1 MNINFRTL
9 VRAPADDIPPA
20 AAADTPP
27 AEGDTPPADTPPAE
41 GDTPPA
47 DEGDKPPGSLL
58 GDGEEGEDGEETPP
72 AVEPLKAEDITFPEG
87 VVADEAA
94 MTGFLELMNDTEISP
109 AERAQKLIDLQLSI
123 AEDAGKAS
131 QALWDKTQS
140 DWQAEALA
148 LPEIG
153 GDQLPKT
160 LANIKSGL
168 DKLGATKE
176 TYAALNFTG
185 AGNHPLIIQILSKA
199 TAHLVEGAPL
209 KDGVDTAKGNLSQA
223 DRIYGKS
230 NSE

>member
-1 MNINFRTL
+1 MKKIFRTML
-9 VRAPADDIPPA
+9 RAPADEGAPA
-20 AAADTPP
+20 A
-27 AEGDTPPADTPPAE
+27 TPPADAPPAETPPAE

-47 DEGDKPPGSLL
+47 DEEDKSPGSLL
-58 GDGEEGEDGEETPP
+58 DDDTPPADKEEGDETPP
-72 AVEPLKAEDITFPEG
+72 AEPLTAEDIKFPEG
-87 VVADEAA
+87 VEPNAEAL
-94 MTGFLELMNDTEISP
+94 TGFLDLMNDPEISP

-140 DWQAEALA
+140 DWQAEAQA

-185 AGNHPLIIQILSKA
+185 AGNHPEIIRILSKA
-199 TAHLVEGAPL
+199 TAHLIEGTPT
-209 KDGVDTAKGNLSQA
+209 KDGTAPAKGKLSQA
-223 DRIYGKS
+223 DRIYGQGKQ
-230 NSE
+230 E